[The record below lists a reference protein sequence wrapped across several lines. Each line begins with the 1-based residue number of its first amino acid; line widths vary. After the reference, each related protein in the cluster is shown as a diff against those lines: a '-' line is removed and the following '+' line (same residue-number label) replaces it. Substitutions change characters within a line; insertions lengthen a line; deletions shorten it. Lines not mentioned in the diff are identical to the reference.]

1 MDERRGGAG
10 MKRTT
15 ITVTY
20 GRKISLGDFNMAH
33 LETTLSAELEDGD
46 DPEVC
51 TEQLWNEAKLSV
63 KAQAIPLFKQRH
75 DQLRE
80 IYDGLP
86 AALQEDIKNGH

>member
-1 MDERRGGAG
+1 V
-10 MKRTT
+10 KRTT
-15 ITVTY
+15 ITITY
-20 GRKISLGDFNMAH
+20 GRRINLGDYSSAH
-33 LETTLSAELEDGD
+33 LETTLGAELEEGD
-46 DPEVC
+46 DPAAC

-63 KAQAIPLFKQRH
+63 KARAIPLFKQRH